1 MAAACFAFTQP
12 RPRASLC
19 LFCFS
24 YAGGSAAVFRS
35 WPDHLPTTIDVR
47 PVELPGHGTRL
58 KEAPVS
64 QLETLITALAGA
76 LHPYLDIPFAFFGH
90 SMGAL
95 IGFEL
100 ARYLRREY
108 GQLPEHLFV
117 SAFHAP
123 QLMQSESRCSVLS
136 DEDIIE
142 KLRKLG
148 GTPPEVLAQP
158 ELMRLVLPAIRADFQ
173 LCDAYEYKLEPPLPC
188 PITAFGGLQDR
199 VTSRS
204 ELEAWRLQ
212 SLSSFDLH
220 MFPGNH
226 FFLQTAR
233 PLLFTLFE
241 QTVRQVE
248 GRMETLA

>member
-1 MAAACFAFTQP
+1 MTAAWFAFTKP
-12 RPRASLC
+12 HTRAYLR

-24 YAGGSAAVFRS
+24 YAGGGAVAFRS
-35 WPDHLPTTIDVR
+35 WPDRLPTTIDVQ

-58 KEAPVS
+58 KEPPIS
-64 QLETLITALAGA
+64 QLATLITTLAGA
-76 LHPYLDIPFAFFGH
+76 LLPYLDIPFAFFGH

-100 ARYLRREY
+100 ARFLRREY

-117 SAFHAP
+117 SAYHAP
-123 QLMQSESRCSVLS
+123 QQFALGELRRSALS
-136 DEDIIE
+136 DEDLIK

-148 GTPPEVLAQP
+148 GTPAEVLEQP
-158 ELMRLVLPAIRADFQ
+158 ELMRLLLPTIRADFQ
-173 LCDAYEYKLEPPLPC
+173 ICDTYEYKPEPPLPC

-204 ELEAWRLQ
+204 ELESWRLQ
-212 SLSSFDLH
+212 SLSSFGLH

-226 FFLQTAR
+226 FFLQTAQ

-241 QTVRQVE
+241 QIAGQSR
-248 GRMETLA
+248 GN